1 MLTTETV
8 AAGTALAVAE
18 CLRGGITTA
27 LDMYFFPEA
36 ARAVAARRPASTC
49 ATGRCSS
56 RPPDPIGRSFDA
68 RLTWATD
75 LLAGDA
81 GRPAVGRPPQHVPAR
96 PRTQLRAVAALAAEH
111 GARVHVHACETTAE
125 LAAVRA
131 RHGRTPIEVLR
142 DTGLLGPGTVLAHGV
157 HLTAADIELVADAGA
172 TVSHCPASN
181 QKLAS
186 GFAPIPELLAAGVPV
201 ALGTDG
207 AASANDLD
215 LWVAMRLAAYP
226 LAARTAPGTVDAA
239 AVLAMATTGGRHR
252 RGPRPTS
259 ARSPSAPALTW
270 WSSTRRP
277 RRSRPA
283 TTPIRR
289 RRTRR
294 RGPTCAG
301 SSPAGRVVVDDR
313 RLVTIDVDDA
323 VDALRQLAPR
333 ILAATAR

>member
-1 MLTTETV
+1 MFVE
-8 AAGTALAVAE
+8 AAG
-18 CLRGGITTA
+18 
-27 LDMYFFPEA
+27 
-36 ARAVAARRPASTC
+36 
-49 ATGRCSS
+49 
-56 RPPDPIGRSFDA
+56 PDRRSFDA
-68 RLTWATD
+68 RITWATD
-75 LLAGDA
+75 LLLAT
-81 GRPAVGRPPQHVPAR
+81 PADRRWVAPHS
-96 PRTQLRAVAALAAEH
+96 TYLLSEDQLRAVAALAAEH
-111 GARVHVHACETTAE
+111 GARVHVHACETAAE

-157 HLTAADIELVADAGA
+157 HLTAADIALVADAGA

-239 AVLAMATTGGRHR
+239 AVLAMATTGGATAA
-252 RGPRPTS
+252 GPPTTS

-270 WSSTRRP
+270 WSSTRRR

-289 RRTRR
+289 PRTRR
-294 RGPTCAG
+294 RGPTCVGSWRPAG
-301 SSPAGRVVVDDR
+301 SSSTTAAWSRSTSTAPSMRCASWRRGSSPRPPA
-313 RLVTIDVDDA
+313 DA
-323 VDALRQLAPR
+323 PGTERSGPYRTVGYGA
-333 ILAATAR
+333 IVGGNS